1 VNSTSPN
8 RKVPVGVS
16 ALIRVGSAPPKSSK
30 KAPAKR
36 FRDNEDD
43 EEDEEDDDCYRPPE
57 DRGAVPTATSFHGTH
72 ATSPGGWSSTA
83 PPPQTFTF
91 GVGGMTKVA
100 TPCAAVPFAA
110 AAKPLP
116 SFSFDFGIKHDAPNV
131 TSLAGHPFIPQS
143 SPFAPKP
150 SPFASW
156 GGTAKSDNDD
166 DLIAEVP
173 FIPSPGGPRLPLAAS
188 QNSWLEHTF
197 FSAEHATLHGLV
209 GNTWEARGTGTI
221 RITRSHRPRTPTSSF
236 PSPPPMNPM
245 IAMHHE
251 LTKNVILL
259 CPLNSPDAFQ
269 FVQRGDAAEKSESDA
284 VSFSAQRL
292 HGTTGAP
299 VGTYLVTFTGP
310 LAQDQKKVFVAVAQ
324 AFLSSSP

>member
-1 VNSTSPN
+1 
-8 RKVPVGVS
+8 VGAS
-16 ALIRVGSAPPKSSK
+16 ASPKSSK

-36 FRDNEDD
+36 SRDDSEDD

-57 DRGAVPTATSFHGTH
+57 DRGAVPTAASFHGTH
-72 ATSPGGWSSTA
+72 ATSLGGWSSTA

-100 TPCAAVPFAA
+100 TPCASTTAVPFAA

-131 TSLAGHPFIPQS
+131 TSSAGHPFIPQS

-173 FIPSPGGPRLPLAAS
+173 FIPSPGGPRLPLAAP
-188 QNSWLEHTF
+188 QNAWLEHTF
-197 FSAEHATLHGLV
+197 FSAEHATLHDLV
-209 GNTWEARGTGTI
+209 GGGESNTWEARGTGTI
-221 RITRSHRPRTPTSSF
+221 KITRSHRASAGSPSF
-236 PSPPPMNPM
+236 PSQPPMNPM

-269 FVQRGDAAEKSESDA
+269 FVQRGDAAEKSESAA

-292 HGTTGAP
+292 HGGTTGAP
-299 VGTYLVTFTGP
+299 VGTYLVTFSGP